1 MDFPLEFN
9 PPRSKGYILFLGIT
23 LLLLGLSGFLLM
35 FALDQ
40 KSSGYFVIALLGAAI
55 LFVPVPLVLYNFYSL
70 VRAKY
75 VIDRDGLY
83 LQWGLRTEDVPLND
97 IEWVR
102 VASEVSS
109 VLPFP
114 SWSFTGILRETRL
127 SDELGEIE
135 FLASDKNRLL
145 LVATSKK
152 LFAISPAQTIDFLNA
167 FQHAFELGSISPIK
181 SQSKQVGTFFSG
193 VFRDRRSRLMVIIG
207 IALTILL
214 FILVGL
220 LIPTRS
226 TVLFGY
232 QLVSGVSEAAPSDR
246 LLIFPVL
253 SLLSLITD
261 LTFGFYLF
269 RHPDRRT
276 LAYMVLS
283 SSSITSFLLLVA
295 LLFIR

>member
-109 VLPFP
+109 VLPYP

-152 LFAISPAQTIDFLNA
+152 IFAISPAQTIDFLNA

-181 SQSKQVGTFFSG
+181 SQSNQVGTFFSG
-193 VFRDRRSRLMVIIG
+193 VFKDRRSRLMVIIG

-232 QLVSGVSEAAPSDR
+232 QLVSGVSEVAPSDR